1 MDGRLKILVVDDE
14 ELAQDFLHFFLS
26 KKFDVY
32 TVGSVNSFYKI
43 LNEVDFDLIIMDV
56 SLRDTKDGIQLTKE
70 LKQSEKYKG
79 IPIYILTALNTT
91 KERENAQNAGAND
104 FLVKPFE
111 SRYLMKL
118 IESSLITS
126 T

>member
-1 MDGRLKILVVDDE
+1 MDGRPKILVVDDE
-14 ELAQDFLHFFLS
+14 ELAQDFLRFFLS
-26 KKFDVY
+26 KKYDVY
-32 TVGSVNSFYKI
+32 TAGSVNSFYNI
-43 LNEVDFDLIIMDV
+43 LSKVNFDLIIMDV

-70 LKQSEKYKG
+70 LKQSEKYKD

-91 KERENAQNAGAND
+91 KERENAQNAGANS

-111 SRYLMKL
+111 SKYLMKL